1 MSELKHIIS
10 LRIENSIRNAVQAT
24 ASRFYVRESDIYR
37 FAVNYTLKR
46 FKCLH
51 EDDFSGSD
59 LLHLMLDIRE
69 ELIGSLS
76 LKKNQLFNILNG
88 NNVHPDKFVAMSDI
102 ELLLTPQHLLK
113 QRLQKVDDKPRS
125 DVDSETWL
133 KQYLLEK
140 YQSPSFQ
147 DSSATHTQS
156 SNCSQT

>member
-1 MSELKHIIS
+1 LSELKHIIS

-37 FAVNYTLKR
+37 FAINYMLKR

-59 LLHLMLDIRE
+59 LLPLMLDIRE

-76 LKKNQLFNILNG
+76 LKKHQLFNILNG

-102 ELLLTPQHLLK
+102 ELLLTPQHLVK
-113 QRLQKVDDKPRS
+113 QRLQKIDDSPQS
-125 DVDSETWL
+125 DVDTETWL

-147 DSSATHTQS
+147 DSSDTQTQS
-156 SNCSQT
+156 SN

>member
-69 ELIGSLS
+69 EIIGSLS
-76 LKKNQLFNILNG
+76 LNKNQLFNILNG
-88 NNVHPDKFVAMSDI
+88 NNVHLDKFVAMSDI
-102 ELLLTPQHLLK
+102 ELLLTPQHLIK
-113 QRLQKVDDKPRS
+113 EYAQNNF
-125 DVDSETWL
+125 
-133 KQYLLEK
+133 Y
-140 YQSPSFQ
+140 
-147 DSSATHTQS
+147 
-156 SNCSQT
+156 N